1 MKTITTLTLA
11 IILAMLSSCH
21 HAGTIKKSDENAPEN
36 FTRHLGVSFG
46 QSPLTLY
53 EYMANIRVFPSMN
66 ADGITS
72 YAGAFD
78 FNGDVYSNVTFA
90 STNGRISA
98 VMYEL
103 NTIADK
109 SEAMSIFYKYK
120 GLYYNDIIHEPN
132 KKEPYLLYHLYNDS
146 VFVEVFCND
155 ESNHVMLTIT
165 DYKYYGGDIPAYAE
179 IAKNLKE

>member
-1 MKTITTLTLA
+1 MKTITTLTLT
-11 IILAMLSSCH
+11 ILLALLASCH
-21 HAGTIKKSDENAPEN
+21 RAGTINKSDDNAPEN
-36 FTRHLGVSFG
+36 FKRHLGVNFG

-53 EYMANIRVFPSMN
+53 EYMANIRVFPSTN

-103 NTIADK
+103 TTLKDHG
-109 SEAMSIFYKYK
+109 EAMSIFYKYK
-120 GLYYNDIIHEPN
+120 GLYYSDIIHGPN

-146 VFVEVFCND
+146 VFVEVYCND

-165 DYKYYGGDIPAYAE
+165 DYKFYNGDIPAYAE
-179 IAKNLKE
+179 IAKDLSK